1 MSNLASEIKS
11 PTRSKKSSFLFYGI
25 GAVILVLVPF
35 VITNTY
41 VLKII
46 SNVMLY
52 SIIALSINLIV
63 GFSGQLDF
71 GRSAF
76 AGIGAYFSAITFTTL
91 GFPFIVSLIGGGL
104 FAALFGYLLGMLC
117 RKTSFDYLT
126 LITIGFSEI
135 TRLIISNWTKIT
147 GGAYGFKTA
156 RPEFFGYELNSPIQM
171 YFFSLV
177 LLVFSYVGIYLVVQS
192 KIGRALQALRDDPIA
207 ASYSG
212 INVKHYKVI
221 AFAIGS
227 FFTGIGGA
235 AMVHY
240 TRFASA
246 TNYTIDE
253 SLIMLQMP
261 ILGGLGSLPGSIIG
275 SAILVVIPELSRVV
289 YQYRLLI
296 TGILMVVL
304 MLFAPKGIMGRNGIK
319 DQMVSFFKKIVFR
332 QSKHKS
338 E

>member
-1 MSNLASEIKS
+1 
-11 PTRSKKSSFLFYGI
+11 
-25 GAVILVLVPF
+25 
-35 VITNTY
+35 
-41 VLKII
+41 
-46 SNVMLY
+46 MLY
-52 SIIALSINLIV
+52 SIIALSVNLIV

-104 FAALFGYLLGMLC
+104 FAALFGYLLGLLC

-126 LITIGFSEI
+126 LITIGFNEI
-135 TRLIISNWTKIT
+135 TRLIISNWTPVT
-147 GGAYGFKTA
+147 GGAYGFKTE
-156 RPEFFGYELNSPIQM
+156 RPVFFGLSLESPSQM
-171 YFFSLV
+171 YFFSLI
-177 LLVFSYVGIYLVVQS
+177 LLVISYIAIYFVVNS

-212 INVKHYKVI
+212 INVKQYKVI

-227 FFTGIGGA
+227 FFTGLGGA

-261 ILGGLGSLPGSIIG
+261 ILGGLGSLSGSIIG
-275 SAILVVIPELSRVV
+275 TAILVVIPELSRIV

-304 MLFAPKGIMGRNGIK
+304 MLFAPRGIMGHNGIK
-319 DQMVSFFKKIVFR
+319 DQIVSLIKKIVHG
-332 QSKHKS
+332 QSKKKS